1 MTKLIKDLTEISLKG
16 EMEAHLNED
25 SLEEGN
31 NRRNGISR
39 KQVRTGGVSFLL
51 EVPRETAI
59 VVLNHK

>member
-1 MTKLIKDLTEISLKG
+1 
-16 EMEAHLNED
+16 MEAHLNED